1 MTVKRLEL
9 KHKRPDIALMHRD
22 YCDYL
27 RDHQPRDKNQN
38 KTLTKIEHELSIS
51 EFWDPDISTMRKLQ
65 FFKFI
70 SYISFKQNFKKSK
83 YSADLRWV

>member
-1 MTVKRLEL
+1 MHKRIINYDRLRLGVFSLNQLMTVKRLEL

-51 EFWDPDISTMRKLQ
+51 EF
-65 FFKFI
+65 
-70 SYISFKQNFKKSK
+70 
-83 YSADLRWV
+83 

>member
-9 KHKRPDIALMHRD
+9 KHKRPDIALMQRD

-51 EFWDPDISTMRKLQ
+51 EFWDSRHLYNAKIAI
-65 FFKFI
+65 FKVYFLH
-70 SYISFKQNFKKSK
+70 YF
-83 YSADLRWV
+83 